1 VTRELIIGYDGSAN
15 GEDALALGRVL
26 AETLAAKPV
35 VLSVLRYPDHLITA
49 EELDAAV
56 TEFSEALFAKARER
70 LAGLEIETIG
80 VANDS
85 PAHSLQATAEEREP
99 IALVLGST
107 HRGPVGRVL
116 LGSVGEGMLSG
127 APCPIA
133 VAPRGYAE
141 REERSLQRIAVAV
154 DGSEEGWSALDAA
167 AAIAE
172 RLHAEL
178 EVLSV
183 VEFPLPDWGAGFEA
197 LSAAEYET
205 AVRRG
210 TEEVLEQA
218 LARVPEA
225 LGAKRR
231 MLEGDPADAIAG
243 ATQDVDL
250 LIVGSRAYGP
260 LRRALLG
267 SVSARLMRSSPC
279 PVLVLPR
286 DAGEDPLGLGGEGE

>member
-1 VTRELIIGYDGSAN
+1 MIIGYDGSAN

-26 AETLAAKPV
+26 AETLAATPV

-56 TEFSEALFAKARER
+56 TQFSDPLFAKARER
-70 LAGLEIETIG
+70 LAGLEIETQA

-85 PAHSLQATAEEREP
+85 PAHSLEVTAEERKP
-99 IALVLGST
+99 ILLVLGST

-197 LSAAEYET
+197 ISAAEYET
-205 AVRRG
+205 AVRKG
-210 TEEVLEQA
+210 TEEVLDQA

-225 LGAKRR
+225 LEAKRR

-243 ATQDVDL
+243 AAEDYDL
-250 LIVGSRAYGP
+250 LVVGSRAYGP
-260 LRRALLG
+260 LRRVLLG

-286 DAGEDPLGLGGEGE
+286 DAGEDPLGLGGERR